1 MITPTLPC
9 LCNLDF
15 LFLSIFMSKEK
26 KEKQFDDGRF
36 KMRYGY
42 VSEKNYF
49 SLLFSDVLPHVLIE
63 VDSLDKHDRVTFTM
77 QTASVC

>member
-1 MITPTLPC
+1 MPLQLRLFVPF
-9 LCNLDF
+9 DF
-15 LFLSIFMSKEK
+15 YVKRK
-26 KEKQFDDGRF
+26 KREKQFDDGRF

>member
-1 MITPTLPC
+1 MPLQLRFFVPF
-9 LCNLDF
+9 DF
-15 LFLSIFMSKEK
+15 YVKRK
-26 KEKQFDDGRF
+26 KREKQFDDGRF

-49 SLLFSDVLPHVLIE
+49 SVLFSDVLPHVLIE

>member
-1 MITPTLPC
+1 MPLQLRFFVPF
-9 LCNLDF
+9 DF
-15 LFLSIFMSKEK
+15 YVKRK
-26 KEKQFDDGRF
+26 KREKQFDDGRF

-63 VDSLDKHDRVTFTM
+63 VDSLDKHDRVNFTM

>member
-1 MITPTLPC
+1 MPLQLRFFVPF
-9 LCNLDF
+9 DF
-15 LFLSIFMSKEK
+15 YAKRK
-26 KEKQFDDGRF
+26 KREKQFDDGRF

-49 SLLFSDVLPHVLIE
+49 SLLFSDVLPDVLIE

-77 QTASVC
+77 QTASVW

>member
-1 MITPTLPC
+1 MPLQLRFFVPF
-9 LCNLDF
+9 DF
-15 LFLSIFMSKEK
+15 YVKRK
-26 KEKQFDDGRF
+26 KREKQFDDGRF

-63 VDSLDKHDRVTFTM
+63 VDSLDKHDRVTFTK

>member
-1 MITPTLPC
+1 MITPVPLQLRFFVPF
-9 LCNLDF
+9 DF
-15 LFLSIFMSKEK
+15 YVKRK
-26 KEKQFDDGRF
+26 KREKQFDDGRF

-49 SLLFSDVLPHVLIE
+49 SLLFSDVLPDVLIE

-77 QTASVC
+77 QTASVW